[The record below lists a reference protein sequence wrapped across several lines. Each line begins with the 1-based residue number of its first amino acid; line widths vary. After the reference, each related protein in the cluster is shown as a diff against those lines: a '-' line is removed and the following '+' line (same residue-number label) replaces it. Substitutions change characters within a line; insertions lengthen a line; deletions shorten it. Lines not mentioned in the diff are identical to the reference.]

1 MTARVNQF
9 LARQSF
15 YPLALSTLLG
25 FAFFAGRVYLTR
37 HLTFAFLLWN
47 LFLAWI
53 PYLASLCVLVLF
65 QRRRNRMLLIPA
77 AIWLVFLPNA
87 PYMVTDLLHLVER
100 LPVPLWYDIGL
111 LTTFA
116 LSGLCLT
123 FASLRTMQAVVQK
136 TVGTAGGWL
145 FALAAVGL
153 SGFGIY
159 LGRFMNLNSW
169 DVLTQ
174 PDDVASVIAHRMLYP
189 QPQTYG
195 VTLMFA
201 AIVFVFYLVFMS
213 ARGRMELTEQQ
224 R

>member
-1 MTARVNQF
+1 MFERAHRF

-25 FAFFAGRVYLTR
+25 FAFLAGRIYLSR
-37 HLTFAFLLWN
+37 HLTYSFLLWN
-47 LFLAWI
+47 VSLAWI
-53 PYLASLCVLVLF
+53 PYLASLCVLALY
-65 QRRRNRMLLIPA
+65 QRGRKRLWLIPA
-77 AIWLVFLPNA
+77 AVWLVFLPNA
-87 PYMVTDLLHLVER
+87 PYMVTDLLHLGEH

-116 LSGLCLT
+116 LAGLCLA
-123 FASLRTMQAVVQK
+123 FASLRTMQAVIQQS
-136 TVGTAGGWL
+136 AGAAAGWL
-145 FALAAVGL
+145 CALAAIGL

-159 LGRFMNLNSW
+159 LGRFMNFNSW

-174 PDDVASVIAHRMLYP
+174 PDDVALVIARRMLYP
-189 QPQTYG
+189 HPQTYG

-213 ARGRMELTEQQ
+213 ARGRQEPTEPH